1 MSWVAAFTAGVIFSM
16 GLVISGMT
24 DPANIRGFLDILG
37 NWRPHLALVMG
48 AALAVTFPFFQWG
61 LPRLKRPLAGGDFHL
76 PLTKL
81 IDKPLIIGALLF
93 GAGWGLSG
101 LCPGPAIAAIAYLEP
116 KVLGFIVTMII
127 GFKVADFVRP
137 VMGR

>member
-1 MSWVAAFTAGVIFSM
+1 VATVFV
-16 GLVISGMT
+16 
-24 DPANIRGFLDILG
+24 
-37 NWRPHLALVMG
+37 ALVMG

-61 LPRLKRPLAGGDFHL
+61 LPRLKQPLAGGDFHL

-101 LCPGPAIAAIAYLEP
+101 LCPGPALAGIAYLEP